1 MGEPAPHILDCTLRD
16 GSYAINFQFTAND
29 TRTIARAL
37 ENARISLIEI
47 GHGVGL
53 GATEAGFGQAAAS
66 DEDYMR
72 AISDELDRA
81 GWGMFCI
88 PGIAKLH
95 HVELAAGYGMDFI
108 RIGTNVDNVDDSRPF
123 IEKAKQ
129 HGMMVCANYMKS
141 YASPPRAF
149 AKQVKKSVDFGADL
163 IYIVDSA
170 GGMTPADIERY
181 VSAIRECSDIPI
193 GFHGHDNLGLAMAN
207 SLKAMELGAMVV
219 DASLQGFGRSGGN
232 TATERLACIMNRLYP
247 QLSYELLGL
256 MDAGE
261 EYIRPLITRGGHSS
275 IDTISGHAQFHSS
288 YMGIIREYSSRYQ
301 VDPRELIMAVTR
313 RDKVEA
319 APEMVEEEA
328 RRLAETKRMQD
339 LTTTRFGLDQYHGD
353 EQYRFSLLKQKTH
366 EHPS

>member
-29 TRTIARAL
+29 TRSIAKAL
-37 ENARISLIEI
+37 EDARISLIEI

-53 GATEAGFGQAAAS
+53 GAAEAGFGQAAAS

-72 AISDELDRA
+72 AVSGELDQA

-108 RIGTNVDNVDDSRPF
+108 RIGTNVNDVDDSRPF
-123 IEKAKQ
+123 VEKAKQ

-141 YASPPRAF
+141 YASPPHIF
-149 AKQVKKSVDFGADL
+149 AEQVRKSVAFGADL
-163 IYIVDSA
+163 VYVVDSA
-170 GGMTPADIERY
+170 GGMTPTDIEHY
-181 VSAIRECSDIPI
+181 VSAIREHSDIPI

-207 SLKAMELGAMVV
+207 SLKAVELGAMVV

-232 TATERLACIMNRLYP
+232 TATERLACLLQRLYP
-247 QLSYELLGL
+247 QRHYDLLGL

-261 EYIRPLITRGGHSS
+261 EYIRPLIGKGGHSS

-301 VDPRELIMAVTR
+301 VDPRELIMAVSR

-319 APEMVEEEA
+319 APEMVEAEA
-328 RRLAETKRMQD
+328 RSLAATKRQRD
-339 LTTTRFGLDQYHGD
+339 LITTRFGFERYHGD
-353 EQYRFSLLKQKTH
+353 EQYRFSLLKQKNH
-366 EHPS
+366 EHLS